1 MRRTK
6 CDPVALLE
14 SSTLKHHGRRGGW
27 MERLLKQPADG
38 YPPGAPTGAITGPG
52 GCARRLEHLRAQ
64 TRAFQLHTSAPT
76 TDALST
82 TPLNTSPSLCWPS
95 ARIAPPT

>member
-1 MRRTK
+1 MCEERSAIR
-6 CDPVALLE
+6 VALFE

-52 GCARRLEHLRAQ
+52 GCARRLEHCARRLDH
-64 TRAFQLHTSAPT
+64 FSC
-76 TDALST
+76 
-82 TPLNTSPSLCWPS
+82 TPLPP
-95 ARIAPPT
+95 PPTR